1 MASLLLLAFITLVE
15 VVISMVLCDE
25 SNVGLPPREFELLFD
40 TGSDV
45 TWTRYRSC
53 VGCPR
58 SVDGVPFTAYDR
70 GSSWTAGTIGC
81 SHQLCIGLC
90 YRHSNQCTYN
100 ITYRDGDEVVGRCII
115 SQLSS
120 RGLAPNI
127 FSHCLRKDGNGGGV
141 LALGEIIDPRM
152 VYNPL
157 VPAMNYNVHLQ
168 SIAVNGKMLP
178 IDPTIFSTSHNRGT
192 LVDSRTVLTYAARV
206 NFERCY
212 V

>member
-58 SVDGVPFTAYDR
+58 SVDGVEPIQWHTWVWPR
-70 GSSWTAGTIGC
+70 
-81 SHQLCIGLC
+81 
-90 YRHSNQCTYN
+90 
-100 ITYRDGDEVVGRCII
+100 RCII